1 MMTPRATV
9 VGSYGVG
16 MWMEAP
22 RVPAKGETLIGSGF
36 MAGPGGKGSNQ
47 AIGVARL
54 GLPVQLLACIGT
66 DVLGDEAMALW
77 AQESVDASAV
87 VRSSDSPTMV
97 GFIILDAEGDNRIL
111 IDPGANSLLTAEH
124 VTTFTPAIQ
133 DSQILLTQLE
143 IPVPT
148 VGAALRIG
156 REAGVTTVLN
166 PAPAQHLPSEIL
178 AMIDILTPNQTE
190 LRILQGLPP
199 DDPTPDEELAQ
210 HLLDS
215 GVRNFVRRWTLGWLF
230 AKRARLHLLGRLLR
244 VFQRSGLQTLVRK
257 SGLLKLLPWGL
268 GELELLTPQIDAHF
282 TEELYRRDLQ
292 WENPPQPRYR
302 VALLAGCIQDIAFAQ
317 VNADT
322 IAVLQQNGCEVAEA
336 SI

>member
-22 RVPAKGETLIGSGF
+22 RVPAKGETLLGSGF

-66 DVLGDEAMALW
+66 DALGDEAMALW

-111 IDPGANSLLTAEH
+111 IDPGANSLLTTEH

-143 IPVPT
+143 IPVST

-156 REAGVTTVLN
+156 RESGVTTVLN
-166 PAPAQHLPSEIL
+166 PAPARHLPSEIL
-178 AMIDILTPNQTE
+178 ATIDILTPNQSE
-190 LRILQGLPP
+190 ARILVGL
-199 DDPTPDEELAQ
+199 DANDPRSDE
-210 HLLDS
+210 
-215 GVRNFVRRWTLGWLF
+215 
-230 AKRARLHLLGRLLR
+230 
-244 VFQRSGLQTLVRK
+244 
-257 SGLLKLLPWGL
+257 
-268 GELELLTPQIDAHF
+268 
-282 TEELYRRDLQ
+282 
-292 WENPPQPRYR
+292 
-302 VALLAGCIQDIAFAQ
+302 
-317 VNADT
+317 
-322 IAVLQQNGCEVAEA
+322 EVAEKILDLGVEVVVMTLGPEGA
-336 SI
+336 LMVSAQGIERCPGYAIDVVDTTGAGDGFNAALAVSLAEGRPLSAAVDRANHAGALMVATAGVVPALPTRVELDGHDLSKSM